1 MTEASEGHFSVKR
14 LEIPFSQRQT
24 GLWKSRVDEARRTP
38 SNRWEWKRM
47 LSIATPLQLTLL
59 ACSPSTHD
67 PNGPADTLLLASA
80 TKWLAAITLL
90 SAVEDGVLTLA
101 DSPQHHLAWW
111 TSVPSDSRC
120 AVTLEQRLSFP
131 SGLTGGMD
139 RTGDGVTLGDVPD
152 VAALCERLAP
162 CAGLLAGV
170 PGGFIYCGL

>member
-1 MTEASEGHFSVKR
+1 
-14 LEIPFSQRQT
+14 
-24 GLWKSRVDEARRTP
+24 
-38 SNRWEWKRM
+38 M

-139 RTGDGVTLGDVPD
+139 RTGDGVNLGDVPD